1 MRSIVSIIWIAMFV
15 LACNP
20 AQKLV
25 KQAEKY
31 EQEQMTDEAATYY
44 YNALLSQPG
53 NQKAML
59 GLKTNGQK
67 VLNTKFATFSRLVIQ
82 NKIPESVK
90 QYQFAEQYAANA
102 RQVGVVLDWPAEYE
116 EVYNDIKSEYANKL
130 FDEALGFIN
139 QKKYDDAEK
148 QFELIASLD
157 TSYAGISVLRIN
169 TLLEAMYRNADK
181 LTQQKKYKEAIVAWT
196 RLLQMD
202 ENYKDAAQQ
211 KAYAMEK
218 ATRKIAVL
226 PMLTSHSSGK
236 GFYDAII
243 GQLNKNSTSFTRFIP
258 PTEVEQQLVNTG
270 WGNQLTQLQA
280 IEAASSLGLTYA
292 IWIEQVAATDTIE
305 KVESAPREAYEAF
318 SENVLNPYTGT
329 YTYITR
335 FKKVQFTDTYQAIR
349 LKYVFRYAI
358 IEVASQKVLHSDD
371 IIIRKEDEAHQFSY
385 EGNPANLYRNLP
397 VGNHMPAED
406 YGWREQ
412 FAKAKRKIVSK
423 EILEKEAHRELAFRI
438 TFAIN
443 KWIN

>member
-1 MRSIVSIIWIAMFV
+1 MV
-15 LACNP
+15 LFAVACNP
-20 AQKLV
+20 AKKLV
-25 KQAEKY
+25 KQAEEY
-31 EQEQMTDEAATYY
+31 EAEQQTDEAATYY

-53 NQKAML
+53 NQKAL
-59 GLKTNGQK
+59 AGLKENGQK
-67 VLNTKFATFSRLVIQ
+67 VLNAKFATFSRLVIQ
-82 NKIPESVK
+82 NKIPEAVK
-90 QYQFAEQYAANA
+90 QYQFAEQYAGNA
-102 RQVGVVLDWPAEYE
+102 KQVGVALDWPAEYE

-130 FDEALGFIN
+130 FDEALVFIN

-148 QFELIASLD
+148 QLELIGSLD

-169 TLLEAMYRNADK
+169 TLLEAMYRNAEK

-218 ATRKIAVL
+218 ATRKVAVL
-226 PMLTSHSSGK
+226 PVLSSHASAK

-243 GQLNKNSTSFTRFIP
+243 GQLNKNSTSFTRFIA
-258 PTEVEQQLVNTG
+258 PTEIEQQLENGG
-270 WGNQLTQLQA
+270 WGKQLSLPQA
-280 IEAASSLGLTYA
+280 IEAATSLGLTYA
-292 IWIEQVAATDTIE
+292 IWIEQVAATDTLE
-305 KVESAPREAYEAF
+305 KAESAPREAYEAF
-318 SENVLNPYTGT
+318 SESVLNPYTGT

-335 FKKVQFTDTYQAIR
+335 FKKVQFTDSYQAIR
-349 LKYVFRYAI
+349 LKYIFRYAVI
-358 IEVASQKVLHSDD
+358 DVANQKVLHTDE
-371 IIIRKEDEAHQFSY
+371 ITIRKEDEAHQFSY

-412 FAKAKRKIVSK
+412 FAKAKRKIIPK
-423 EILEKEAHRELAFRI
+423 ETLEKEAQRELAFRI

-443 KWIN
+443 KWTN